1 MSKKLTALW
10 YRLRHLL
17 MSAPLKLYQQRLGL
31 IVVALLA
38 LFTTLSLPAL
48 SAKPL
53 PNPLLTKAPVTK
65 EREPISRVDQ
75 QVLNPVNLSNTP
87 TQPSNA
93 QLLLQQGIELYEAQ
107 RFSEATEVWQQGN
120 KAFVTQGDPLNQALL
135 LRYLSLAYQHLGQWT
150 EAQRSLSQSLKL
162 LDIHKDQANTPAYLD
177 VFAKALNTQGRLHW
191 SQGQWSKAIATW
203 KKAAATY
210 EKAGNKTGVIGSVIN
225 QAEALQAL
233 GLSNQAQAELL
244 QVQQIL
250 QQQSDPAI
258 KVTGLENLGKAL
270 RRVGKL
276 KESQKV
282 LQTSLQIAQEF
293 KLSQALGSI
302 LLELGN
308 TERALGNTSLAMGN
322 LEDEK
327 THTQTAIAF
336 YQQATDSAKLRLLAG
351 LNLLS
356 LLVETGKWSEAA
368 NLGSTIQPAVANL
381 PPSRT
386 SIYAQLHLAHSLTC
400 LQPNLDTKSLSC
412 ISGDRQEKL
421 RENLAKPSLTT
432 ISSQEIAQILAT
444 AIQQARS
451 LKDRTAESYALG
463 QLGGLY
469 EATQQWSVAQ
479 DLTQQALLIAQ
490 EIQSPDI
497 RYQWEWQL
505 GRLLEKQGDRK
516 KAIIAYQE
524 AVETLKSIRGDLLTI
539 NSEVQFSFRDN
550 VEPIHRKLVD
560 LLLKTDGNTQPS
572 QENLK
577 RAIEVID
584 SLQLAEL
591 ENFLSCKLSQKVQ
604 LNQDIEQVDQKAA
617 LIYPILLED
626 RLEVIVKIPGKP
638 LKHYVTALK
647 RHEVEKTAVELRANI
662 LKRNRPEEV
671 IVQATQIYKWLIEPL
686 EQDLENSGK
695 IKTLVFMLDGA
706 LRNIPMSVLY
716 DGKRQE
722 YLMQKPY
729 AIAVVPGLQLFDL
742 RPFGRKKL
750 KILTAGVSEQREIE
764 GRKFDKLPNV
774 VEELQQ
780 IGNIVPSESLLNPKF
795 TQANLQQQINSG
807 SFIAVHL
814 ATHGQFSSDPEE
826 TFILAYN
833 QLLKSNELNNLLRV
847 NNQSRESRVELL
859 VLSACETAKG
869 DNRATLGLAG
879 IAVRAGARSTLSTLW
894 QVSDRSTSELMERFY
909 KELTKPEVTKA
920 EALHQAQLEL
930 FKKYKSPYYWA
941 AYVLVG
947 NWL

>member
-1 MSKKLTALW
+1 MSKKLTLLW
-10 YRLRHLL
+10 YRLRHLQI
-17 MSAPLKLYQQRLGL
+17 STPLKLYQQRLGL
-31 IVVALLA
+31 IFVALLA
-38 LFTTLSLPAL
+38 LITTLSLPAL
-48 SAKPL
+48 SNSVGWVEATKPNNTIL
-53 PNPLLTKAPVTK
+53 
-65 EREPISRVDQ
+65 
-75 QVLNPVNLSNTP
+75 LSNTP
-87 TQPSNA
+87 TQPSNS
-93 QLLLQQGIELYEAQ
+93 QSLQQGIQLYEDE
-107 RFSEATEVWQQGN
+107 RFSEAIEVWQQSL
-120 KAFVTQGDPLNQALL
+120 KTFVAQGDSLNQALL
-135 LRYLSLAYQHLGQWT
+135 LRYLALAYQQLGQWSQA
-150 EAQRSLSQSLKL
+150 ERSLTESLKL
-162 LDIHKDQANTPAYLD
+162 LDLHKAQANTPAYLD
-177 VFAKALNTQGRLHW
+177 VFAKVLNTQGSLHYA
-191 SQGQWSKAIATW
+191 QGQWSKAIETW
-203 KKAAATY
+203 KQAAATY
-210 EKAGNKTGVIGSVIN
+210 EKAGNKIGVIGSVIN

-233 GLSNQAQAELL
+233 GLSNQAQTQLL

-250 QQQSDPAI
+250 QQQSDPEI
-258 KVTGLENLGKAL
+258 KVTGLEHLGKAL

-282 LQTSLQIAQEF
+282 LQNSLQIAQEF
-293 KLSQALGSI
+293 KLSKALGSV

-308 TERALGNTSLAMGN
+308 TERALSNTSLAMGN
-322 LEDEK
+322 LEEEK
-327 THTQTAIAF
+327 THTQAAIAF
-336 YQQATDSAKLRLLAG
+336 YQQATDSPKLRLLAQ

-356 LLVETGKWSEAA
+356 FLVETGNWSQAV
-368 NLGSTIQPAVANL
+368 NLGSTIQPAIAKL

-400 LQPNLDTKSLSC
+400 LQPNLDIKALSC
-412 ISGDRQEKL
+412 ISRERQEKL
-421 RENLAKPSLTT
+421 KENIAKPNLVTT
-432 ISSQEIAQILAT
+432 SSQEIAQILAT
-444 AIQQARS
+444 AIQDSRN

-479 DLTQQALLIAQ
+479 DLTQQALLITQ

-524 AVETLKSIRGDLLTI
+524 AVETLKSIRGDLLNI

-560 LLLKTDGNTQPS
+560 LLLRTDGNSQPS

-577 RAIEVID
+577 RATEVID

-604 LNQDIEQVDQKAA
+604 LNQGIDQVDQKAA
-617 LIYPILLED
+617 LIYPILLEE
-626 RLEVIVKIPGKP
+626 RLAVIAKLPGKP
-638 LKHYVTALK
+638 LKHYVTAVKGL
-647 RHEVEKTAVELRANI
+647 EVEKTAVELRANI
-662 LKRNRPEEV
+662 LKRNRPEDV
-671 IVQATQIYKWLIEPL
+671 IAQATQIYKWLIEPL
-686 EQDLENSGK
+686 EEDLENSSSV
-695 IKTLVFMLDGA
+695 KTLVFMLDGA

-716 DGKRQE
+716 DEKRQE

-729 AIAVVPGLQLFDL
+729 ALAIVPGLQLFDL

-750 KILTAGVSEQREIE
+750 KILTAGVSEQRQVE

-780 IGNIVPSESLLNPKF
+780 IGKIVPSESLLNPKF
-795 TQANLQQQINSG
+795 TQKNLQQQINSG
-807 SFIAVHL
+807 SFVAVHL

-833 QLLKSNELNNLLRV
+833 ELLKSNELNNLLRV
-847 NNQSRESRVELL
+847 NNQSRGSMVELL

-894 QVSDRSTSELMERFY
+894 QVSDRSTAELMEKFY

-920 EALHQAQLEL
+920 EALHQAQLKL
-930 FKKYKSPYYWA
+930 FKEYKAPYYWA

>member
-10 YRLRHLL
+10 YRLRHLFIF
-17 MSAPLKLYQQRLGL
+17 APLKLYQQRLGL

-38 LFTTLSLPAL
+38 LLTTLSLPAL
-48 SAKPL
+48 SDSVGSVQTTN
-53 PNPLLTKAPVTK
+53 PNNTIL
-65 EREPISRVDQ
+65 
-75 QVLNPVNLSNTP
+75 LSNTP

-107 RFSEATEVWQQGN
+107 RFSEATEVWQQGL
-120 KAFVTQGDPLNQALL
+120 KAFVAQGDPLNQALL

-150 EAQRSLSQSLKL
+150 EAQRSLTQSLQL
-162 LDIHKDQANTPAYLD
+162 LDIHKDQANTPAYLN
-177 VFAKALNTQGRLHW
+177 VFAKVLNTQGRLHW

-210 EKAGNKTGVIGSVIN
+210 EKAGNKTGVIGSTIN
-225 QAEALQAL
+225 QAEALQSL
-233 GLSNQAQAELL
+233 GLSSQAQAELL

-250 QQQSDPAI
+250 QQQSDPEI
-258 KVTGLENLGKAL
+258 KVTGLEHLGKAL

-293 KLSQALGSI
+293 KLSQALASI

-327 THTQTAIAF
+327 THTQAAIAF
-336 YQQATDSAKLRLLAG
+336 YQQATDSPKLRILAG

-368 NLGSTIQPAVANL
+368 NLGSTIQPAIANL

-386 SIYAQLHLAHSLTC
+386 SIYAQLHLVRSLTC
-400 LQPNLDTKSLSC
+400 LQLNLDIKALSC
-412 ISGDRQEKL
+412 ISNDRQEKL

-432 ISSQEIAQILAT
+432 TSSQEIAQILAT

-469 EATQQWSVAQ
+469 EATKQWSVAQ

-560 LLLKTDGNTQPS
+560 LLLRTDGNTQPS

-617 LIYPILLED
+617 LIYPILLEE
-626 RLEVIVKIPGKP
+626 RLEVIAKIPGKP

-647 RHEVEKTAVELRANI
+647 GLEVEKTAVELRTNI
-662 LKRNRPEEV
+662 LKLNRPEEV

-686 EQDLENSGK
+686 EKDLENSST

-729 AIAVVPGLQLFDL
+729 ALAVVPGLQLFDL
-742 RPFGRKKL
+742 RPFQRKRL
-750 KILTAGVSEQREIE
+750 KILTAGVSEKREIE

-774 VEELQQ
+774 VGELQQ
-780 IGNIVPSESLLNPKF
+780 IANIVPSESLLNPKF

-807 SFIAVHL
+807 SFVAVHL
-814 ATHGQFSSDPEE
+814 ATHGKFSSDPEE

-847 NNQSRESRVELL
+847 NNQGRASMVELL

-930 FKKYKSPYYWA
+930 FKEYKAPYYWA

>member
-38 LFTTLSLPAL
+38 LLTTLSLPAL

-65 EREPISRVDQ
+65 EREPISRVDRASARLRDQ
-75 QVLNPVNLSNTP
+75 QVLNPVNLSNTHP
-87 TQPSNA
+87 QPSNA

-233 GLSNQAQAELL
+233 GLSNQAQTQLM
-244 QVQQIL
+244 QVQQLL
-250 QQQSDPAI
+250 QQQSDPEI
-258 KVTGLENLGKAL
+258 KVTGLEHLGKAL

-293 KLSQALGSI
+293 KLSQALASI

-327 THTQTAIAF
+327 THTQAAIAF
-336 YQQATDSAKLRLLAG
+336 YQQATNSPKLRLLAG

-356 LLVETGKWSEAA
+356 LLVETGKWSQAA
-368 NLGSTIQPAVANL
+368 NLGSTIQPAIAKL
-381 PPSRT
+381 APSRT
-386 SIYAQLHLAHSLTC
+386 TIYGQLHLAHSLTC
-400 LQPNLDTKSLSC
+400 LQPSLDIKALSC
-412 ISGDRQEKL
+412 ISRERQEKL
-421 RENLAKPSLTT
+421 RDNLAKPNLVTT
-432 ISSQEIAQILAT
+432 SSQEIAQILAT

-490 EIQSPDI
+490 QIQSPDI

-524 AVETLKSIRGDLLTI
+524 AVETLKSIRGDLLNI

-550 VEPIHRKLVD
+550 VEPIHRQLVD
-560 LLLKTDGNTQPS
+560 LLLRTDGNTQPS

-591 ENFLSCKLSQKVQ
+591 ENFL
-604 LNQDIEQVDQKAA
+604 
-617 LIYPILLED
+617 
-626 RLEVIVKIPGKP
+626 
-638 LKHYVTALK
+638 
-647 RHEVEKTAVELRANI
+647 
-662 LKRNRPEEV
+662 
-671 IVQATQIYKWLIEPL
+671 
-686 EQDLENSGK
+686 
-695 IKTLVFMLDGA
+695 
-706 LRNIPMSVLY
+706 
-716 DGKRQE
+716 
-722 YLMQKPY
+722 
-729 AIAVVPGLQLFDL
+729 
-742 RPFGRKKL
+742 
-750 KILTAGVSEQREIE
+750 
-764 GRKFDKLPNV
+764 
-774 VEELQQ
+774 
-780 IGNIVPSESLLNPKF
+780 
-795 TQANLQQQINSG
+795 
-807 SFIAVHL
+807 
-814 ATHGQFSSDPEE
+814 
-826 TFILAYN
+826 
-833 QLLKSNELNNLLRV
+833 
-847 NNQSRESRVELL
+847 
-859 VLSACETAKG
+859 
-869 DNRATLGLAG
+869 
-879 IAVRAGARSTLSTLW
+879 
-894 QVSDRSTSELMERFY
+894 
-909 KELTKPEVTKA
+909 
-920 EALHQAQLEL
+920 
-930 FKKYKSPYYWA
+930 
-941 AYVLVG
+941 
-947 NWL
+947 